1 MKLHYF
7 GGDFRPAMWADPGVH
22 IVHAV
27 RNNTLCATGLIT
39 RWGRFSAVGRRRVLP
54 A

>member
-7 GGDFRPAMWADPGVH
+7 EEGICPSMWASHRVH

-27 RNNTLCATGLIT
+27 RNNTLCEIGLIT
-39 RWGRFSAVGRRRVLP
+39 RWSLFFAFEGGRALH